1 VANLRAFL
9 KAQALTRLPDSW
21 LHALKGRHYERVL
34 REFDEDDEPDLA
46 IVRRLV
52 ARDTTA
58 IDLGANI
65 GVYTRAL
72 SELTGPRGRV
82 VSVEPV
88 ADTFAILSRNVRTLR
103 MTNVTLVNAAVSD
116 KSEMVSMVVPSYESG
131 GANFYKA
138 QVVASEPDPTQT
150 ARHVRVR
157 SMTLDEIVSAC
168 DRISFVKCDVEG
180 HELKCLTGAASV
192 IANHHPAWL
201 IEVSGS
207 PDVAGSS
214 AASVFALLEGRGY
227 RGWYFDG
234 GLLHER
240 RRGDRSTNYFFLTE
254 SHVSALRASAPA
266 VFVQRA

>member
-1 VANLRAFL
+1 VATLRAFL

-21 LHALKGRHYERVL
+21 LHALKRRHYERVV
-34 REFDEDDEPDLA
+34 REFDENDEPDLA

-58 IDLGANI
+58 VDLGANI
-65 GVYTRAL
+65 GVYTKAL
-72 SELTGPRGRV
+72 SALTGPLGRV

-88 ADTFAILSRNVRTLR
+88 TDTFAILTRNVRSLR

-116 KSEMVSMVVPSYESG
+116 KSEMVSMIVPNYESG
-131 GANFYKA
+131 GANFYQA
-138 QVVASEPDPTQT
+138 QIVAAEPDPGQT
-150 ARHVRVR
+150 SLHVRVR
-157 SMTLDEIVSAC
+157 SMTLDEIASAYE
-168 DRISFVKCDVEG
+168 RISFVKCDVEG
-180 HELKCLTGAASV
+180 HELKCLRGAASV

-214 AASVFALLEGRGY
+214 AASVFALLEARGY

-234 GLLHER
+234 ELLHER
-240 RRGDRSTNYFFLTE
+240 RWGDRSTNYFFLTD
-254 SHVSALRASAPA
+254 SHLSNLRASTPG
-266 VFVQRA
+266 VFA